1 MNSSEQNRTQTQ
13 DKGSGGITGDIRSV
27 KNNGAASLT
36 ELREFI
42 GSLKGRKPQEAI
54 EIASSNGLIR
64 GLMISTIGFLGVLFV
79 FTVIPFFL
87 HEDEVVTQQGITPTS
102 ENALETQESNSTADA
117 GTQGGSDSLQTPT
130 AQGEELLDKL
140 QIGETKTAD
149 PDANPL
155 DSQFNDLLDGIE

>member
-1 MNSSEQNRTQTQ
+1 MNSSEQNKTQTQ
-13 DKGSGGITGDIRSV
+13 DKGIGGITGDIRSV
-27 KNNGAASLT
+27 KHNGAASIT

-42 GSLKGRKPQEAI
+42 GSLKGRKPQEAM

-64 GLMISTIGFLGVLFV
+64 GLMISTIGFLVVLFV
-79 FTVIPFFL
+79 FTAIPFYL
-87 HEDEVVTQQGITPTS
+87 HEDEVVTQQGIKPTS
-102 ENALETQESNSTADA
+102 SNAQESNSAADA
-117 GTQGGSDSLQTPT
+117 GTQVGTDSSQNPT

-140 QIGETKTAD
+140 QVGETKTAD

>member
-1 MNSSEQNRTQTQ
+1 MNSSEQNKTQTP
-13 DKGSGGITGDIRSV
+13 DKGIGGITADIRSV
-27 KNNGAASLT
+27 KHNGAASIT

-42 GSLKGRKPQEAI
+42 GSLKGRKPQEAM
-54 EIASSNGLIR
+54 EIASNNGLIR
-64 GLMISTIGFLGVLFV
+64 GLVISTIGFLVVLLV
-79 FTVIPFFL
+79 FTAIPFFL

-102 ENALETQESNSTADA
+102 ENALDTQKSNSAADA
-117 GTQGGSDSLQTPT
+117 GTQGGTDSSQTPS
-130 AQGEELLDKL
+130 AQGAELLDKL

>member
-1 MNSSEQNRTQTQ
+1 MNSSEQNQAQNQRE
-13 DKGSGGITGDIRSV
+13 GIGGIASDIRSV
-27 KNNGAASLT
+27 KHNGAASIT
-36 ELREFI
+36 ELREFMR
-42 GSLKGRKPQEAI
+42 SLKGRKPQEAM

-64 GLMISTIGFLGVLFV
+64 GLVISTIGFLVVLLV
-79 FTVIPFFL
+79 FTAIPFFL

-102 ENALETQESNSTADA
+102 ENAVDTQESSSAADA
-117 GTQGGSDSLQTPT
+117 GTQGGTDSSQTPS

-140 QIGETKTAD
+140 KIGETKTAD

>member
-1 MNSSEQNRTQTQ
+1 MNSSEQNKTQTQ
-13 DKGSGGITGDIRSV
+13 DKGIGGITGDIRSV
-27 KNNGAASLT
+27 KHNGAASIT

-42 GSLKGRKPQEAI
+42 RSLKGRKPQEAM

-64 GLMISTIGFLGVLFV
+64 GLMISTIGFLVVLFV
-79 FTVIPFFL
+79 FTAIPFYL

-102 ENALETQESNSTADA
+102 SNAQESNSAADA
-117 GTQGGSDSLQTPT
+117 GTQVGTDSSQNPT

-140 QIGETKTAD
+140 QVGETKTAD

>member
-1 MNSSEQNRTQTQ
+1 MNSSEQNRTQIQ

-64 GLMISTIGFLGVLFV
+64 GLMISTIGFLVVLFV

>member
-1 MNSSEQNRTQTQ
+1 MNSTEQNKVRNQSE
-13 DKGSGGITGDIRSV
+13 GIGGIAADIRSV
-27 KNNGAASLT
+27 KHNGAASIT
-36 ELREFI
+36 ELREFMR
-42 GSLKGRKPQEAI
+42 SLKGRKPQEAM

-64 GLMISTIGFLGVLFV
+64 GLVISTIGFLVVLFV
-79 FTVIPFFL
+79 FTLIPFFL
-87 HEDEVVTQQGITPTS
+87 DEDEVVTQQGITPTS
-102 ENALETQESNSTADA
+102 ENASTQGSNSSA
-117 GTQGGSDSLQTPT
+117 GTEDQTGASQTPT

>member
-1 MNSSEQNRTQTQ
+1 MNSSEQNKTQTQ
-13 DKGSGGITGDIRSV
+13 DKGIGGITADIRSV
-27 KNNGAASLT
+27 KHNGAASIT

-42 GSLKGRKPQEAI
+42 RSLKGRKPQEAM

-64 GLMISTIGFLGVLFV
+64 GLMISTIGFLVVLFV
-79 FTVIPFFL
+79 FTAIPFYL

-102 ENALETQESNSTADA
+102 KNALDAQELNSAA
-117 GTQGGSDSLQTPT
+117 GTQVGTDSSQNPT
-130 AQGEELLDKL
+130 AQGEELLNKL
-140 QIGETKTAD
+140 QVGETKTAD

>member
-1 MNSSEQNRTQTQ
+1 MNSSEQNKTQTQ
-13 DKGSGGITGDIRSV
+13 DKGIGGITGDIRSV
-27 KNNGAASLT
+27 KHNGAASIT

-42 GSLKGRKPQEAI
+42 GSLKGRKPQEAM

-64 GLMISTIGFLGVLFV
+64 GLMISTIGFLVVLFV
-79 FTVIPFFL
+79 FTAIPFYL
-87 HEDEVVTQQGITPTS
+87 HEDEVVTQQGITPPS
-102 ENALETQESNSTADA
+102 SNALDAQESNSAADA
-117 GTQGGSDSLQTPT
+117 GTQVGTDSSQNPT

-140 QIGETKTAD
+140 QVGETKTAD

>member
-64 GLMISTIGFLGVLFV
+64 GLMISTIGFLVVLFV

-102 ENALETQESNSTADA
+102 ENARDTQESNSAADA
-117 GTQGGSDSLQTPT
+117 GTQGGTDSSQTPT

>member
-64 GLMISTIGFLGVLFV
+64 GLMISTIGFLVVLFV